1 MSSVTAFADDTFTTT
16 EANSLGDLKEKTESE
31 GEKILVFFASNR
43 MVVNPSKTGL
53 LVFRP
58 TSSQHDQFSCRLG
71 GEEITESPEEKILG
85 VIVDNELKWSSHV
98 QKLKNECNYHLSI
111 LRRIRRVL
119 SANQTKMIANGM
131 IMSRIRYCL
140 AIHGA
145 EQLRVTQDDKLTGV
159 CHQMQLIQNE
169 MLRIIFNHKKCDRVK
184 ITDMLESADMLSV
197 NQLIGY
203 SILMEAW
210 KSKNFEIPHLSDL
223 LKYERNDDRTLR
235 SNSTNSATSSVIEP
249 FASCARK
256 LWNLATPRFRT
267 TNLVT
272 VAKIESRKLANSLP
286 VM

>member
-1 MSSVTAFADDTFTTT
+1 M
-16 EANSLGDLKEKTESE
+16 
-31 GEKILVFFASNR
+31 
-43 MVVNPSKTGL
+43 
-53 LVFRP
+53 
-58 TSSQHDQFSCRLG
+58 
-71 GEEITESPEEKILG
+71 
-85 VIVDNELKWSSHV
+85 
-98 QKLKNECNYHLSI
+98 SI

-184 ITDMLESADMLSV
+184 ITDMLESADMPSV
-197 NQLIGY
+197 NQLIG
-203 SILMEAW
+203 MEV
-210 KSKNFEIPHLSDL
+210 KYFPNPSSFQL